1 MQPLQKT
8 GVNNLLFWYLEDL
21 TPRKTLVSKN
31 IQYNLEELLQKRT
44 PFVWTLPRRRP

>member
-21 TPRKTLVSKN
+21 TPRKTLSKKSN
-31 IQYNLEELLQKRT
+31 IDLELFQRGPTKN
-44 PFVWTLPRRRP
+44 V

>member
-21 TPRKTLVSKN
+21 TPRKTLSKKSN
-31 IQYNLEELLQKRT
+31 IDLKSCFKRGPT
-44 PFVWTLPRRRP
+44 KNV